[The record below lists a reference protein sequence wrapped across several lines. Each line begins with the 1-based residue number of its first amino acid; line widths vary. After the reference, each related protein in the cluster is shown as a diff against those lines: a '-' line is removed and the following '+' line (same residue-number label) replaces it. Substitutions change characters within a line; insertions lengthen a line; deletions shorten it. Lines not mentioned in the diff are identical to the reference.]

1 MTMRMPETKTPY
13 HEMTEEE
20 RREAWA
26 SLRQRRAHQAR
37 RHHRSVIAFSSLTV
51 VFMVL
56 GILLWNHG
64 YRYAGFFLWIAVG
77 FAGFAVIAFIRNMV
91 GSITTRK
98 DDLTPPG
105 F

>member
-1 MTMRMPETKTPY
+1 MRMPQVKTPY
-13 HEMTEEE
+13 HEMTEAE

-26 SLRQRRAHQAR
+26 SLRARRAHQAR
-37 RHHRSVIAFSSLTV
+37 RHRRAPIIFGLVSVLLIILG
-51 VFMVL
+51 MVL
-56 GILLWNHG
+56 FHYGIRQAGYALW
-64 YRYAGFFLWIAVG
+64 AAVA
-77 FAGFAVIAFIRNMV
+77 FAGFAVISFIRNML